1 MGERGWQ
8 PDSRIPPAFP
18 PKALEELL
26 SVQAV
31 IEVRARAPSPWQELA
46 HMVPL
51 VGLTVPG
58 TGPRQRLCS
67 LVTPGSSGNASLVLA
82 QGMALQ

>member
-1 MGERGWQ
+1 M
-8 PDSRIPPAFP
+8 
-18 PKALEELL
+18 
-26 SVQAV
+26 QAV

-51 VGLTVPG
+51 TGLMVPG
-58 TGPRQRLCS
+58 TGPRRILRS

-82 QGMALQ
+82 QGMALAVAPCSARLYRG

>member
-1 MGERGWQ
+1 M
-8 PDSRIPPAFP
+8 
-18 PKALEELL
+18 
-26 SVQAV
+26 QAV

-51 VGLTVPG
+51 AGLTVPG
-58 TGPRQRLCS
+58 TGPRQILHS

-82 QGMALQ
+82 QGMALAVAPYSARLYRG